1 MIAEIGQF
9 ALILS
14 LLLAVIQAVF
24 PMWGSGTGNLRFM
37 QMARPAAAGQFVFL
51 AISYACLTYS
61 FLTDDFS
68 VKYVAENSNSL
79 LPRIYKFCA
88 VWGAHEGS
96 MLLWVL
102 IQSAWAVAVAMF
114 SRSLPTQ
121 VSSRV
126 LSVMGLISVGF
137 LLFLLYTSNPFERIL
152 PAFPNEGSDLNPL
165 LQDFGMIIHPPMLY
179 MGYVGFSVAFSFAI
193 AALIGGRLDS
203 AWARW
208 TRPWTNVAWAF
219 LSIGIAIGSWWAYYE
234 LGWGGWWF
242 WDAVE
247 NASFMPWLV
256 GTGLVHSLAVSEK
269 RGLFRSWTLLLAILA
284 FSLSLLGTFLV
295 RSGVLTSVH
304 AFALDSERGIF
315 ILAFLAVIIGG
326 SLLLYALRSSTM
338 KGVTQFDWLSREM
351 FILINNILLL
361 IALAIV
367 FTGTLFPLL
376 YEWMGWGRISV
387 GAPWFNLFFTPVFTV
402 LAILMPVGATL
413 RWKRNDVRSLINKMT
428 LPLIMA
434 LVVGIAFPFFYAGEF
449 SLLVALVIAVGVWI
463 FAATFADL
471 WSKSAK
477 SKSHWIG
484 LRKLR
489 GSHYGMVLAHLGI
502 AITLMGIGLE
512 SAYNSQQDARLAP
525 GESVT
530 FGEYRFEFVKL
541 GNAIGS
547 NYGGYKADIDIYQDD
562 EFIARLQP
570 EKRRYFAS
578 DQWMTESGID
588 ASFFRDIY
596 VSMGEPLEGE
606 SWALRLY
613 VKPFIRWIWLG
624 VLFIAFGSL
633 LAALDKRYRKVKTSK
648 ETSNITIQSQGTVG
662 AVSGQA

>member
-1 MIAEIGQF
+1 MIAEFGHF
-9 ALILS
+9 ALILA
-14 LLLAVIQAVF
+14 LLLAVVQSVF
-24 PMWGSGTGNLRFM
+24 PMWGAGTGNVRLM
-37 QMARPAAAGQFVFL
+37 QMARPAATGQFVFL
-51 AISYACLTYS
+51 AISYVCLTYS

-96 MLLWVL
+96 MLLWVF
-102 IQSAWAVAVAMF
+102 IQSAWALAVACF
-114 SRSLPTQ
+114 SRSLPAQ
-121 VSSRV
+121 VSARV
-126 LSVMGLISVGF
+126 LSIMGLISVGF
-137 LLFLLYTSNPFERIL
+137 LMFLLFTSNPFKRIL
-152 PAFPNEGSDLNPL
+152 PGFPIEGSDLNPL

-208 TRPWTNVAWAF
+208 TRPWTNIAWAF
-219 LSIGIAIGSWWAYYE
+219 LSVGIAIGSWWAYYE

-247 NASFMPWLV
+247 NASFMPWLA

-304 AFALDSERGIF
+304 AFALDSERGVF

-338 KGVTQFDWLSREM
+338 KGVVQFDWLSREM
-351 FILINNILLL
+351 FILFNNILLL

-367 FTGTLFPLL
+367 FIGTLYPLL

-387 GAPWFNLFFTPVFTV
+387 GAPWFNVFFTPVFTV
-402 LAILMPVGATL
+402 LAILIPIGMVL
-413 RWKRNDVRSLINKMT
+413 RWKRNDVRVLLNT
-428 LPLIMA
+428 VRLPLVLA
-434 LVVGIAFPFFYAGEF
+434 LISGVVFPFVYAGEF
-449 SLLVALVIAVGVWI
+449 SLLVAMVVAVGVWI
-463 FAATFADL
+463 FAVSWADL
-471 WSKSAK
+471 WAKSAK
-477 SKSHWIG
+477 SKTRWAG

-489 GSHYGMVLAHLGI
+489 GSYYGMLLAHLGI
-502 AITLMGIGLE
+502 AITVMGIGLE
-512 SAYNSQQDARLAP
+512 STYNVQQDARLAP
-525 GESVT
+525 GEGIT
-530 FGEYRFEFVKL
+530 FGKYRFEFVQLSDAK
-541 GNAIGS
+541 GS
-547 NYGGYKADIDIYQDD
+547 NYRGYMADIDIYQNG
-562 EFIARLQP
+562 EFEARLQP
-570 EKRRYFAS
+570 EKRRYFAR

-588 ASFFRDIY
+588 AGFFRDIY
-596 VSMGEPLEGE
+596 VSMGEPLEGD
-606 SWALRLY
+606 SWGLRLY

-624 VLFIAFGSL
+624 ALFIAFGSL
-633 LAALDKRYRKVKTSK
+633 LAALDKRYRKVNIVQRSK
-648 ETSNITIQSQGTVG
+648 VKSHIDAIGVTGEQT
-662 AVSGQA
+662 